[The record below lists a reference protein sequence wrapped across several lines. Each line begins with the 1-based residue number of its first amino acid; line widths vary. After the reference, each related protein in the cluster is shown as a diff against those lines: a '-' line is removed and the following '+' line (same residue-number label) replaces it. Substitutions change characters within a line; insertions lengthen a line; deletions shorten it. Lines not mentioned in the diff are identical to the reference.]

1 MIARLFILVFALIG
15 ARCALAQGV
24 VTLKPVARL
33 GMDAPITLAD
43 VAQLTGGAERFAGL
57 VVESDPALVSGVSRR
72 LEVSLD
78 DVRTL
83 IGAASETGVGR
94 LTIRGDMCRVILR
107 VKQAPKALEAAEK
120 PVVKPESNLGYTVRD
135 HVEAKLVQT
144 LGVTMDRLQIDF
156 DEADLT
162 LLSESTQ
169 GWSVAVEPTGSSAKM
184 PMRITMYD
192 ARGEIRDE
200 SIRVGVR
207 ILRDVVR
214 TKRAI
219 KRGTTVTVEDFETD
233 EAWLAPD
240 VPYVEPENATSV
252 RLKRSIGAGEMLTSG
267 HVELAEVVQR
277 GDIVSVHLISGTFR
291 VLTEARALE
300 SGRVGDQIELAS
312 MQTSG
317 QFVAVVKAPGRVV
330 AFAGAQPLE
339 GKNR

>member
-1 MIARLFILVFALIG
+1 MIVRLFILVLAFMSAQ
-15 ARCALAQGV
+15 CALAQGV

-33 GMDAPITLAD
+33 AMDAPITLAD

-57 VVESDPALVSGVSRR
+57 VVESDPSTVSGVSRK

-78 DVRTL
+78 DVQQL

-94 LTIRGDMCRVILR
+94 LTIRGDTCRVILR
-107 VKQAPKALEAAEK
+107 MKQAPKPVETAEK

-144 LGVTMDRLQIDF
+144 LGVPIDRLQIDF
-156 DEADLT
+156 DEADLA

-200 SIRVGVR
+200 TIRVGVR
-207 ILRDVVR
+207 ILRTVVR
-214 TKRAI
+214 TNRAI
-219 KRGTTVTVEDFETD
+219 KRGTTLTADDFETD
-233 EAWLAPD
+233 EAWLASD
-240 VPYVEPENATSV
+240 VPYVEPGSATNV

-277 GDIVSVHLISGTFR
+277 GDIVSVHLISGTIR

-312 MQTSG
+312 MQNSG
-317 QFVAVVKAPGRVV
+317 QFAAVVKAPGRVV
-330 AFAGAQPLE
+330 AFAGAMPLE
-339 GKNR
+339 GKNQ